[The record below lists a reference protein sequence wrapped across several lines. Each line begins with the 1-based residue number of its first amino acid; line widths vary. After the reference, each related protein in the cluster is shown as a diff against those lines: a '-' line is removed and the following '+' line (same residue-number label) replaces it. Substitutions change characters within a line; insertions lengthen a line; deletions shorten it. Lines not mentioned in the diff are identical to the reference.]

1 MKECP
6 NCSMELPDEAH
17 FCPRCMF
24 HYEKQ
29 EIQIKDTHK
38 KHMLLWV
45 FGSVLIIGMLLM
57 IPLVKLVMPSRVNKD
72 YLEEAEIQ
80 NIMNEHFRTDDNIT
94 YDSEVKQDLR
104 DVLGNEFANMKS
116 TLGKE
121 TDVMY
126 HENGMDIYTFG
137 MLTVAV
143 NQEAAIQDV
152 LIDYTVG
159 ENKKEYGIYG
169 IDGTT
174 DIGSVKEM
182 LGTPDQE
189 YENELCYRF
198 DREFSPGLNIT
209 FSDEGIVETLEYY
222 YVQ

>member
-1 MKECP
+1 
-6 NCSMELPDEAH
+6 ME
-17 FCPRCMF
+17 
-24 HYEKQ
+24 Y
-29 EIQIKDTHK
+29 
-38 KHMLLWV
+38 
-45 FGSVLIIGMLLM
+45 
-57 IPLVKLVMPSRVNKD
+57 
-72 YLEEAEIQ
+72 
-80 NIMNEHFRTDDNIT
+80 
-94 YDSEVKQDLR
+94 DLR
-104 DVLGNEFANMKS
+104 DVLGSELIDMKS
-116 TLGKE
+116 TLGEE
-121 TDVMY
+121 TDEIY